1 MTYKTG
7 TMYIEVLRPISIT
20 NENIFKASLVNIV
33 ISTKPSDK
41 RKKESLLEDFSKFI
55 NFKPNYNFKNLWKW
69 SVDHPEEFWSKLW
82 DYTKIIG
89 DKGQEIIK
97 YNKIF
102 NKTKFFPD
110 SKLNYAENIL
120 KKRSPEIAISFLSE
134 KGFEEE
140 ISWEQLY
147 INVCKFSGYL
157 KSIGLKKGDRVA
169 AYVPNKIE
177 SIISFLACAKNGII
191 WSSCSPDFGTQGVV
205 DRFKQIAPRILIT
218 SDHYFYNGK
227 KINILE
233 KVEGILKQIPS
244 IKKTLVFAYNKKEEM
259 NFKNYFNFEKVL
271 DQTEADESFER
282 FDFNHPIYV
291 LFSSGTTGKPKCI
304 THGAGNVL
312 IEHNKEFMLHC
323 DIRDNEKLFY
333 YTTTGWMMWNWL
345 VGGLATG
352 SSIFLFDGA
361 PVYPKIDILL
371 EYCQNKKINLFG
383 VSAKYIDHLKNEKY
397 NSKNLDLSSIKIIT
411 STGSPLAEES
421 FKYVYDNIKKDV
433 HLASIAG
440 GTDLVG
446 CLVLGNL
453 FSDVYMGEIQGQ
465 SLGIDVD
472 VFTDEGKS
480 VKDGEKGEL
489 VVKKPFPSMPVK
501 FWSDDD
507 GQKYHKAYFNRFKNI
522 WHHGDFI
529 ERTINNGFI
538 MRGRSDATLNPGGV
552 RIGTAEIYQQV
563 EDIDFITEGLVVGQD
578 YKDDVRIILFI
589 TTKNNEDLDDEKIKS
604 IKTKIRK
611 NCSPKHVPS
620 IIIKVPD
627 IPRTKSGKIVELA
640 VKKVIQGE
648 TINNKEAIANP
659 EALKHFENIA
669 QLK

>member
-1 MTYKTG
+1 MEKF
-7 TMYIEVLRPISIT
+7 LW
-20 NENIFKASLVNIV
+20 
-33 ISTKPSDK
+33 KPSK
-41 RKKESLLEDFSKFI
+41 TKKEKSLLEDFSKFI
-55 NFKPNYNFKNLWKW
+55 NLKSNYNFKTLWNW
-69 SVDHPEEFWSKLW
+69 SVDHPEEFWSKFW
-82 DYTKIIG
+82 DYSKIIG
-89 DKGQEIIK
+89 DKGKEIIK

-102 NKTKFFPD
+102 NKTKFFSD

-120 KKRSPEIAISFLSE
+120 KKKSSELAISFLSE

-140 ISWEQLY
+140 ISWDQLY
-147 INVCKFSGYL
+147 NKVCKFSNYL

-205 DRFKQIAPRILIT
+205 DRFKQIEPSILIT

-233 KVEGILKQIPS
+233 KIGDILKQIQS
-244 IKKTLVFAYNKKEEM
+244 IKKTLVFAYNKKEAM
-259 NFKNYFNFEKVL
+259 TLQGHINFDEVL
-271 DQTEADESFER
+271 DQSEADESFER
-282 FDFNHPIYV
+282 FEFNHPIYI
-291 LFSSGTTGKPKCI
+291 LYSSGTTGKPKCI

-361 PVYPKIDILL
+361 PVYPKIDVLL

-421 FKYVYDNIKKDV
+421 FKYVYENLKKDV

-453 FSDVYMGEIQGQ
+453 FSNVYMGEIQGQ

-480 VKDGEKGEL
+480 VEDGEKGEL

-501 FWSDDD
+501 FWGDDD
-507 GQKYHKAYFNRFKNI
+507 GQKFHKAYFTRYENI

-529 ERTINNGFI
+529 ERTLNNGFI

-578 YKDDVRIILFI
+578 YNDDVRIILFI
-589 TTKNNEDLDDEKIKS
+589 TTKNNDELDDEKIKS
-604 IKTKIRK
+604 IKTRIRK

-620 IIIKVPD
+620 IIIKVPE

-640 VKKVIQGE
+640 VRKVIHGE
-648 TINNKEAIANP
+648 AINNKEAIANP
-659 EALKHFENIA
+659 ESLKFFENLS
-669 QLK
+669 QLKS

>member
-1 MTYKTG
+1 MKNFLW
-7 TMYIEVLRPISIT
+7 E
-20 NENIFKASLVNIV
+20 
-33 ISTKPSDK
+33 PS
-41 RKKESLLEDFSKFI
+41 RKKKEESLLEDFSKFV
-55 NFKPNYNFKNLWKW
+55 NFKSNYNFKTFWKW
-69 SVDHPEEFWSKLW
+69 TVDHPEEFWSKFW
-82 DYTKIIG
+82 DYSKIIG
-89 DKGQEIIK
+89 NKGKEIIK

-102 NKTKFFPD
+102 NETKFFPD

-120 KKRSPEIAISFLSE
+120 KKKTSEVAINFLSE

-140 ISWEQLY
+140 ISWDQLY
-147 INVCKFSGYL
+147 NKVCKFSNYL
-157 KSIGLKKGDRVA
+157 KSLGLKKGDRVA

-205 DRFKQIAPRILIT
+205 DRFKQIEPSILIT

-233 KVEGILKQIPS
+233 KIEDILKQIPS

-259 NFKNYFNFEKVL
+259 TLQGHINFDQVLEKANMDETFEK
-271 DQTEADESFER
+271 FE
-282 FDFNHPIYV
+282 FNHPIYI
-291 LFSSGTTGKPKCI
+291 LYSSGTTGKPKCI

-323 DIRDNEKLFY
+323 NIKNNDRLFY

-397 NSKNLDLSSIKIIT
+397 SSKNLDLSSIKIIT

-421 FKYVYDNIKKDV
+421 FKYVYDNIKRDV

-453 FSDVYMGEIQGQ
+453 YSNVYMGEIQGQ

-472 VFTDEGKS
+472 VFTDEGES

-501 FWSDDD
+501 FWGDDD

-529 ERTINNGFI
+529 ERTSNNGFI

-578 YKDDVRIILFI
+578 YNDDVRIVLFI
-589 TTKNNEDLDDEKIKS
+589 TTKNDRG
-604 IKTKIRK
+604 IR
-611 NCSPKHVPS
+611 
-620 IIIKVPD
+620 
-627 IPRTKSGKIVELA
+627 R
-640 VKKVIQGE
+640 
-648 TINNKEAIANP
+648 
-659 EALKHFENIA
+659 
-669 QLK
+669 

>member
-1 MTYKTG
+1 MEKF
-7 TMYIEVLRPISIT
+7 LW
-20 NENIFKASLVNIV
+20 
-33 ISTKPSDK
+33 KPSDK
-41 RKKESLLEDFSKFI
+41 RKEESLLKNFSKFI
-55 NFKPNYNFKNLWKW
+55 NFKSNYNFKNLWKW
-69 SVDHPEEFWSKLW
+69 SIDHPEEFWSKFW
-82 DYTKIIG
+82 DYSKIIG
-89 DKGQEIIK
+89 DKGKEIIK
-97 YNKIF
+97 YNKTF

-120 KKRSPEIAISFLSE
+120 KKKSSEIAISFLSE

-147 INVCKFSGYL
+147 KKVCKFSGYL
-157 KSIGLKKGDRVA
+157 KSLGLKKGDRVA

-205 DRFKQIAPRILIT
+205 DRFKQIEPSILIT
-218 SDHYFYNGK
+218 CDHYFYNGK

-233 KVEGILKQIPS
+233 KIEDILKQIPS
-244 IKKTLVFAYNKKEEM
+244 IKKTLVFAYNNKEEI
-259 NFKNYFNFEKVL
+259 NLQNYINFEQVL
-271 DQTEADESFER
+271 KEEKMDETFER
-282 FDFNHPIYV
+282 FDFNHPIYI

-361 PVYPKIDILL
+361 PVYPKIDVLL

-421 FKYVYDNIKKDV
+421 FRYVYDNLKKDV

-453 FSDVYMGEIQGQ
+453 YSNVYMGEIQGQ

-501 FWSDDD
+501 FWGDDD
-507 GQKYHKAYFNRFKNI
+507 GQKYHKAYFNRFENI

-529 ERTINNGFI
+529 ERTKNNGFI

-552 RIGTAEIYQQV
+552 RIGTSEIYQQV

-578 YKDDVRIILFI
+578 YNDDVRIVLFI
-589 TTKNNEDLDDEKIKS
+589 TIKNNEELDDEKIKS
-604 IKTKIRK
+604 IKSRIRK

-620 IIIKVPD
+620 IIIKVPE

-640 VKKVIQGE
+640 VRKVIHGE
-648 TINNKEAIANP
+648 NINNKEAIANP
-659 EALKHFENIA
+659 KALKYFENLP
-669 QLK
+669 QLKL

>member
-1 MTYKTG
+1 MEKF
-7 TMYIEVLRPISIT
+7 LW
-20 NENIFKASLVNIV
+20 
-33 ISTKPSDK
+33 KPSDT
-41 RKKESLLEDFSKFI
+41 RKEESLLEDFSRFI
-55 NFKPNYNFKNLWKW
+55 NFKSNCNFKDLWKW
-69 SVDHPEEFWSKLW
+69 SVDHPEEFWSKFW
-82 DYTKIIG
+82 DYSKIIG
-89 DKGQEIIK
+89 DKGKEIIK

-102 NKTKFFPD
+102 NKTKFFSD

-120 KKRSPEIAISFLSE
+120 KKKSSDLAINFLSE

-140 ISWEQLY
+140 ISWKQLY
-147 INVCKFSGYL
+147 NKVCKFSNYL

-177 SIISFLACAKNGII
+177 TIISFLACAKNGII

-205 DRFKQIAPRILIT
+205 DRFKQIEPSILIT

-233 KVEGILKQIPS
+233 KIEDILKKIPS
-244 IKKTLVFAYNKKEEM
+244 IKKTLVFAYNKKEVM
-259 NFKNYFNFEKVL
+259 TLQGHINFDEVL
-271 DQTEADESFER
+271 DQSEADESFER
-282 FDFNHPIYV
+282 FEFNHPIYI
-291 LFSSGTTGKPKCI
+291 LYSSGTTGKPKCI

-323 DIRDNEKLFY
+323 DIRENEKLFY

-361 PVYPKIDILL
+361 PIYPKIDILL

-397 NSKNLDLSSIKIIT
+397 NSKSLNLSSIKIIT

-421 FKYVYDNIKKDV
+421 FKYVYDNLKKDV

-453 FSDVYMGEIQGQ
+453 YSNVYIGEIQGQ

-501 FWSDDD
+501 FWGDDD
-507 GQKYHKAYFNRFKNI
+507 GQKYHKAYFTRFKNI

-529 ERTINNGFI
+529 ERTLNNGFI

-578 YKDDVRIILFI
+578 YNDDVRIILFV
-589 TTKNNEDLDDEKIKS
+589 TTKNDEELDDERIKS
-604 IKTKIRK
+604 IKSRIRK

-620 IIIKVPD
+620 IIIKVPE

-640 VKKVIQGE
+640 VRKIIHGE
-648 TINNKEAIANP
+648 AINNKEAIANP
-659 EALKHFENIA
+659 EVLKYFENIP

>member
-1 MTYKTG
+1 MEKFLW
-7 TMYIEVLRPISIT
+7 V
-20 NENIFKASLVNIV
+20 
-33 ISTKPSDK
+33 PSGK
-41 RKKESLLEDFSKFI
+41 RKKESLLEDFSKYI
-55 NFKPNYNFKNLWKW
+55 NIKSNYNFKTLWKW
-69 SVDHPEEFWSKLW
+69 SVDHPEEFWSKFW
-82 DYTKIIG
+82 DYSKIIG
-89 DKGQEIIK
+89 DKGKEIIRF
-97 YNKIF
+97 NKIF

-110 SKLNYAENIL
+110 SKLNYTENIL
-120 KKRSPEIAISFLSE
+120 KKKSSDPAISFLSE

-147 INVCKFSGYL
+147 IKVCKFSNYL

-205 DRFKQIAPRILIT
+205 DRFKQIEPSILIT

-233 KVEGILKQIPS
+233 KIEDILKEIPS

-259 NFKNYFNFEKVL
+259 NIQNYINFDEVL
-271 DQTEADESFER
+271 DQTVADESFER
-282 FDFNHPIYV
+282 FEFNHPIYI

-361 PVYPKIDILL
+361 PVYPKIDALL
-371 EYCQNKKINLFG
+371 DYCQKKKINLFG

-421 FKYVYDNIKKDV
+421 FKYVYENLKKDV
-433 HLASIAG
+433 HLTSIAG

-453 FSDVYMGEIQGQ
+453 YSNVFMGEIQGQ

-501 FWSDDD
+501 FWGDDD
-507 GQKYHKAYFNRFKNI
+507 GQKYHKAYFNRFENI

-552 RIGTAEIYQQV
+552 RIGTSEIYQQV

-578 YKDDVRIILFI
+578 YNDDVRIVLFI
-589 TTKNNEDLDDEKIKS
+589 TTKNNEELDDEKIKS
-604 IKTKIRK
+604 IKSRIRK

-620 IIIKVPD
+620 VIIKVPE

-640 VKKVIQGE
+640 VRKVIHGE

-659 EALKHFENIA
+659 ESLKFFENLS
-669 QLK
+669 QLKL

>member
-1 MTYKTG
+1 MKKF
-7 TMYIEVLRPISIT
+7 LW
-20 NENIFKASLVNIV
+20 
-33 ISTKPSDK
+33 KPSSK
-41 RKKESLLEDFSKFI
+41 RKEESLLEDFSKFI
-55 NFKPNYNFKNLWKW
+55 NIKSNYDFKNLWKW
-69 SVDHPEEFWSKLW
+69 SVDHPEEFWSKFW
-82 DYTKIIG
+82 DYSKIVG
-89 DKGQEIIK
+89 DKGKEIIQ

-110 SKLNYAENIL
+110 SKLNYTENIL
-120 KKRSPEIAISFLSE
+120 KKKSSELAISFLSE

-147 INVCKFSGYL
+147 KKVCKFSNYL

-205 DRFKQIAPRILIT
+205 DRFKQIEPSILVT

-233 KVEGILKQIPS
+233 KIEGILKQIPS
-244 IKKTLVFAYNKKEEM
+244 IKKTLVFAYNKKEKMSLQGHISFDE
-259 NFKNYFNFEKVL
+259 VL
-271 DQTEADESFER
+271 DQAETDESFER
-282 FDFNHPIYV
+282 FEFNHPIYI

-361 PVYPKIDILL
+361 PTYPKIDILL
-371 EYCQNKKINLFG
+371 EYCQKKKINLFG

-421 FKYVYDNIKKDV
+421 FKYVYENLKKDV

-453 FSDVYMGEIQGQ
+453 YSNVFTGEIQGQ

-489 VVKKPFPSMPVK
+489 IVKKPFPSMPVK
-501 FWSDDD
+501 FWGDDD
-507 GQKYHKAYFNRFKNI
+507 GQKYYKAYFNRFENI

-529 ERTINNGFI
+529 EKTDNNGFI

-552 RIGTAEIYQQV
+552 RIGTSEIYQQV
-563 EDIDFITEGLVVGQD
+563 EDIDFVTEGLVVGQNFN
-578 YKDDVRIILFI
+578 DDVRIILFV
-589 TTKNNEDLDDEKIKS
+589 TTKNNQEINDEKIKL
-604 IKTKIRK
+604 IKSRIRK
-611 NCSPKHVPS
+611 NCSPKHVPA
-620 IIIKVPD
+620 IIIKVPE

-640 VKKVIQGE
+640 VRGVINGE
-648 TINNKEAIANP
+648 KINNKEAIANP
-659 EALKHFENIA
+659 EVLKFYENLP
-669 QLK
+669 QLKV

>member
-1 MTYKTG
+1 MEKF
-7 TMYIEVLRPISIT
+7 LW
-20 NENIFKASLVNIV
+20 A
-33 ISTKPSDK
+33 PSSK
-41 RKKESLLEDFSKFI
+41 KKEDSLLEDFSKFI
-55 NFKPNYNFKNLWKW
+55 NLKSNYNFKTLWKW
-69 SVDHPEEFWSKLW
+69 TVDHPEEFWSKFW
-82 DYTKIIG
+82 DYSKIIG
-89 DKGQEIIK
+89 DKGKEIIK
-97 YNKIF
+97 FDKTF
-102 NKTKFFPD
+102 NKTQFFPD

-120 KKRSPEIAISFLSE
+120 KKKTSEVAVSFLSE

-140 ISWEQLY
+140 ITWEQLY
-147 INVCKFSGYL
+147 NSVCKFSGYL
-157 KSIGLKKGDRVA
+157 KSLGLKKGDRVA

-177 SIISFLACAKNGII
+177 TIISFLACAKNGVI

-205 DRFKQIAPRILIT
+205 DRFKQIQPIILIT

-233 KVEGILKQIPS
+233 KVKDILKEIPS
-244 IKKTLVFAYNKKEEM
+244 IKKTLVFNYNQKETSNHEDYV
-259 NFKNYFNFEKVL
+259 NFNKVL
-271 DQTEADESFER
+271 DQGKVDETFER
-282 FDFNHPIYV
+282 FEFNHPIYI
-291 LFSSGTTGKPKCI
+291 LYSSGTTGKPKCI

-323 DIRDNEKLFY
+323 DIKNNERLFY

-397 NSKNLDLSSIKIIT
+397 NSKNLDLSSLKIIT

-421 FKYVYDNIKKDV
+421 FKYVYDNIKQDV
-433 HLASIAG
+433 QLASIAG

-453 FSDVYMGEIQGQ
+453 YSNVYMGEIQGQ

-480 VKDGEKGEL
+480 TKDGEKGEL

-501 FWSDDD
+501 FWGDDD
-507 GQKYHKAYFNRFKNI
+507 GQKFHKAYFDRFKNI

-529 ERTINNGFI
+529 ERTKNNGFI

-563 EDIDFITEGLVVGQD
+563 EDIDFITEGLVIGQN
-578 YKDDVRIILFI
+578 YNDDVRIILFV
-589 TTKNNEDLDDEKIKS
+589 TTKDNVELNEDKIKLVKS
-604 IKTKIRK
+604 KIRK
-611 NCSPKHVPS
+611 NCSPKHVPAL
-620 IIIKVPD
+620 IIKVPD

-640 VKKVIQGE
+640 VKKIVNGE
-648 TINNKEAIANP
+648 NINNKEAIANP
-659 EALKHFENIA
+659 EILDYFKNILKE
-669 QLK
+669 